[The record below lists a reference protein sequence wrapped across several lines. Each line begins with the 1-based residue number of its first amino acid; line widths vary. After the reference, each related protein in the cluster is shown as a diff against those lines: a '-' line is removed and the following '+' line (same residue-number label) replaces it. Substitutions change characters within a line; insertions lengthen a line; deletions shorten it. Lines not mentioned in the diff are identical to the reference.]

1 MKKLLALLLAL
12 CMLLS
17 VAACA
22 KDTADDDKDEKKD
35 KVTQSQD
42 DKDDKDDADKDDKDD
57 ADKDDGNDSLREGLN
72 AYEYQGLRVYLGD
85 EMEEPEDGISYGDD
99 MEFWVDAYTPEE
111 LEEYFGEGITSAQDL
126 MDLALEEYE
135 DDEDVEILDSG
146 TKNGTVFVCAL
157 FEGDYSV
164 ASVYY
169 KDGYAWLLDIFFTD
183 EDLVDTAIKYATIC
197 QIVGLPEEDD
207 DQDYGD
213 DEDDDEDIQLPTD
226 VIATVENDSFVILV
240 EDIDVNDF
248 LGPTAKIYVENKS
261 DKDLLF
267 VADNAV
273 ADGVNVEATLYVTL
287 EAGKSCYD
295 ELYIS
300 DPIPDGEEP
309 LKFTDIAV
317 NVTVREEDNYT
328 DPAMEE
334 VLRIYPNGEGNTEL
348 YVRQSK
354 DTDVV
359 LLDNEYVTIYL
370 LSDEA
375 DETWGYSASLY
386 MVSKTDLDLEF
397 TCDEAIVDGAEASAS
412 ISEMLSGNC
421 CCFADLYFYDEDF
434 EALTKADEISMTIEA
449 REAGDWFG
457 DAVFVGTINI
467 SH

>member
-42 DKDDKDDADKDDKDD
+42 DKDDKDDKDD

-85 EMEEPEDGISYGDD
+85 EMDPLEDGYTFGNNMEISI
-99 MEFWVDAYTPEE
+99 EFHTPEE
-111 LEEYFGEGITSAQDL
+111 IEELIGETSISAGEILEVALDEL
-126 MDLALEEYE
+126 MDEK
-135 DDEDVEILDSG
+135 DDAEILDSG
-146 TKNGTVFVCAL
+146 KKNGVDFGYVTYDGEYYVSSIYELDGYFWFMNIL
-157 FEGDYSV
+157 FE
-164 ASVYY
+164 
-169 KDGYAWLLDIFFTD
+169 D

-213 DEDDDEDIQLPTD
+213 DEEDDDAIQPPTD

-240 EDIDVNDF
+240 EDIKVNDF

-261 DKDLLF
+261 DKDLQF

-273 ADGVNVEATLYVTL
+273 ADGLNVEATLFVTL
-287 EAGKSCYD
+287 EAGESCYD
-295 ELYIS
+295 ELYLS
-300 DPIPDGEEP
+300 DPIPDGEKP

-317 NVTVREEDNYT
+317 TITVREEDNYT

-397 TCDEAIVDGAEASAS
+397 TCAEAIVDGAEASAS

-434 EALTKADEISMTIEA
+434 ESLTKADEISMTIEA